1 MRRGHRLTG
10 DQFRTDRQMID
21 RVLGAVETLGS
32 LGQHQQSGV
41 IVPARHRSRA
51 VTGLPMSTHMTTDVQ
66 TQAIPR
72 LPTTAVAV
80 PDPEAADSDPMAPDS
95 DSEHAETESVQKMY
109 EAALTKLAA
118 LHDRW
123 AAAMTEIREAQ
134 TSGEPEAAA
143 A

>member
-1 MRRGHRLTG
+1 
-10 DQFRTDRQMID
+10 
-21 RVLGAVETLGS
+21 
-32 LGQHQQSGV
+32 
-41 IVPARHRSRA
+41 
-51 VTGLPMSTHMTTDVQ
+51 MSTHMTTDVQ

-72 LPTTAVAV
+72 VPTTVVAV
-80 PDPEAADSDPMAPDS
+80 PDPEAADSDPEAPDS

-123 AAAMTEIREAQ
+123 AAAMTEIREAR